1 MHGSLDSVAAVLEE
15 HCRRQPFHTGWA
27 LHDLRAGRET
37 EVAGARAD
45 RPVPAASTRKVAI
58 LVAALA
64 AVRAGRLSLDQP
76 VAIDERWR
84 DEIHSGLLQHLDG
97 PLTFSLRDVLLLMTA
112 LSDNLATAHVVDLV
126 GLDAVGELCANAGL
140 RDTRHRHALIPSLPP
155 DHPVEATNA
164 TTPADQARL
173 LRLILDGAG
182 DSDVAARLACR
193 PQDCALA
200 LDLLRRQQH
209 HDWLPGH
216 LPPGTVVAHKPGIG
230 WRDVSD
236 AGVVYADGEPAFLLS
251 VYVDELPAELP
262 GGLPALPAGREHIAR
277 LARVC
282 WDGLV
287 GTTAGLTREEQGC

>member
-1 MHGSLDSVAAVLEE
+1 MDGSLDRVAAVLEE
-15 HCRRQPFHTGWA
+15 HCRRQPFHTGWE
-27 LHDLRAGRET
+27 LHDLRRGTTA
-37 EVAGARAD
+37 AARAE

-58 LVAALA
+58 LLAALA
-64 AVRAGRLSLDQP
+64 AARAGRLALGQP
-76 VAIDERWR
+76 VTIDGRYR
-84 DEIHSGLLQHLDG
+84 DVVHSGLLQHLDG
-97 PLTFSLRDVLLLMTA
+97 ELTVSLRDALLLMVA
-112 LSDNLATAHVVDLV
+112 ISDNLATAHVVDLV
-126 GLDAVGELCANAGL
+126 GLDAVAALCERAGL
-140 RDTRHRHALIPSLPP
+140 RDTRHRHASLPALP
-155 DHPVEATNA
+155 RDHAVDATNA

-182 DSDVAARLACR
+182 DATVAAQLACG
-193 PQDCALA
+193 PEDCALA

-216 LPPGTVVAHKPGIG
+216 LPSGTVVAHKPGIG

-277 LARVC
+277 LARSC
-282 WDGLV
+282 WDELV
-287 GTTAGLTREEQGC
+287 DAPAGLTREEQEC

>member
-1 MHGSLDSVAAVLEE
+1 MDDALERLAAVLEE
-15 HCRRQPFHTGWA
+15 TCRRQPFHTGWQ
-27 LHDLRAGRET
+27 LHDLRSGA
-37 EVAGARAD
+37 VVGARAE

-64 AVRAGRLSLDQP
+64 AVRAGRLSLTDP
-76 VAIDERWR
+76 VSFDGHYREQ
-84 DEIHSGLLQHLDG
+84 IHSGLVQHLDG
-97 PLTFSLRDVLLLMTA
+97 PLTLSLRDVLVLMIA
-112 LSDNLATAHVVDLV
+112 ISDNLATAHVVERV
-126 GLDAVGELCANAGL
+126 GLDAVGELCAAAGL
-140 RDTRHRHALIPSLPP
+140 RDTHHRHALIPTLAP
-155 DHPVEATNA
+155 DHPVDATNA

-182 DSDVAARLACR
+182 DADAAALLACR
-193 PQDCALA
+193 PEDCALA

-209 HDWLPGH
+209 HAWLPGH

-277 LARVC
+277 LTRLC
-282 WDGLV
+282 WDELV
-287 GTTAGLTREEQGC
+287 ASAGPTREEQR